1 VKPPGARAT
10 PPVIARKW
18 HSASLCV
25 GGVVFFPDPYYP
37 VNALTSLQDV
47 PNMLAPSRSTLIAQ
61 AISNRRIVAGPP
73 HLRHHFVEVQRDD
86 VMRFDSESSAIKKRS
101 YFCFL

>member
-37 VNALTSLQDV
+37 GFALTSLPSV
-47 PNMLAPSRSTLIAQ
+47 PNMAALS
-61 AISNRRIVAGPP
+61 G
-73 HLRHHFVEVQRDD
+73 VQ
-86 VMRFDSESSAIKKRS
+86 S
-101 YFCFL
+101 

>member
-1 VKPPGARAT
+1 MP
-10 PPVIARKW
+10 
-18 HSASLCV
+18 
-25 GGVVFFPDPYYP
+25 
-37 VNALTSLQDV
+37 AL
-47 PNMLAPSRSTLIAQ
+47 SRSTLIAQ

-73 HLRHHFVEVQRDD
+73 RLRHHFVEVQRDD